1 MKLSLRAR
9 ITVMFVATTLGVGLA
24 LIGLV
29 YAYLKLTPVPFLA
42 QIPTPDDGLVI
53 DGAVPITDEILRRVL
68 LASAA
73 ALALLTAVAGLIGW
87 FVAGLVIKPLREIAH
102 DAATVTRGDLSARIS
117 HEGPADEVGE
127 LAAALNAMLD
137 ELADALE
144 RQRRFASN
152 ASHELKTPIATIQTM
167 ADVALAGGDDVP
179 LRETLG
185 RIREVN
191 ARAAETI
198 TALLQL
204 ANVDV
209 RDRQEMNLAALCR
222 DITRG
227 QGVPVAAEPV
237 TVTASPALVR
247 QAVENLVRNG
257 ITHGEDASLTLT
269 KVGQH
274 AEIVV
279 ESGGPALDTAE
290 IRTWVEPFARSQ
302 RTAGAGHGLGLALVD
317 AIAKAHGGSLELTP
331 RDGGGLAATLRLPAW
346 TSCDA
351 AHF

>member
-9 ITVMFVATTLGVGLA
+9 ITVMFVATVLGVGLA

-42 QIPTPDDGLVI
+42 KIPTPDDGLVI

-68 LASAA
+68 LASVV

-102 DAATVTRGDLSARIS
+102 DAATVTRGDLGARIN

-137 ELADALE
+137 ELEGALE

-152 ASHELKTPIATIQTM
+152 ASHELKTPVATIQTM
-167 ADVALAGGDDVP
+167 ADVALASGDEAS
-179 LRETLG
+179 LRETLE
-185 RIREVN
+185 RVREVN
-191 ARAAETI
+191 ARAAQTI
-198 TALLQL
+198 AALLQL
-204 ANVDV
+204 ANVDI
-209 RDRQEMNLAALCR
+209 RDRQEMDLAALCR
-222 DITRG
+222 DITHG
-227 QGVPVAAEPV
+227 QDVPVAAELI
-237 TVTASPALVR
+237 TVAASPPLVR
-247 QAVENLVRNG
+247 QAVENLVRNA

-269 KVGQH
+269 KVGQN
-274 AEIVV
+274 AEIIV

-290 IRTWVEPFARSQ
+290 IRTWIEPFARAQ
-302 RTAGAGHGLGLALVD
+302 RTSGAGHGLGLALVD
-317 AIAKAHGGSLELTP
+317 AIAKAHGGSLDLTP
-331 RDGGGLAATLRLPAW
+331 RAGGGLAATLRLPA
-346 TSCDA
+346 
-351 AHF
+351 